1 MIIEVLYPEMCNLF
15 GDGGNIR
22 YLEKC
27 LPEAEFV
34 TTSYGETPCFA
45 EKDINLLYIG
55 PVTENAQLKLIDAL
69 TPYKTRLQE
78 MIDNGTVILAT
89 GNAHELFGKC
99 IDDVDGTHVDCLGL
113 FDFKVSRDMMHRSE
127 GPVLGKFGEMEVFGF
142 RATFTKTYAA
152 NGVPAFLQTISHGQ
166 GMNPESKT
174 EGICV
179 NNFFGTYLL
188 GPLLVLNPLFTK
200 ELIRRMGGPAE
211 PVLAFEEEV
220 MEAFRVRI
228 NEVKT
233 RNINA

>member
-1 MIIEVLYPEMCNLF
+1 MIIEILYPEMCNLF
-15 GDGGNIR
+15 GDGGNMR

-55 PVTENAQLKLIDAL
+55 PMTESAQIKLINAL
-69 TPYKTRLQE
+69 TPYRDRLQQ
-78 MIDNGTVILAT
+78 MIDGGTVILAT
-89 GNAHELFGKC
+89 GNAHEIFGKC

-113 FDFKVSRDMMHRSE
+113 FDYKMTRDMMRRSE
-127 GPVLGKFGEMEVFGF
+127 GPVLGKFGETEVFGF
-142 RATFTKTYAA
+142 RATFTKTF
-152 NGVPAFLQTISHGQ
+152 PASNLSSFLQVTQGK

-174 EGICV
+174 EGVCV

-188 GPLLVLNPLFTK
+188 GPVLVLNPLFTK
-200 ELIRRMGGPAE
+200 DLIHRMGGPE
-211 PVLAFEEEV
+211 NPVLAFEEEV
-220 MEAFRVRI
+220 MEAYRVRI

-233 RNINA
+233 RNVG